1 MTGIRNESN
10 HTRKIAIRVGGFVAK
25 LVDDVY
31 LSSYNFY
38 WGSYSVVCITMDRVV
53 QAELDCAPYDVLRE
67 GGQTCVFSIEE
78 MVPQNLHVLHKEKCI
93 YPVVSPFR
101 CLVPSAVWSL
111 PTSLP
116 PSHQLSRSLFVSRG
130 RAPSSGFFQITS
142 RDF

>member
-116 PSHQLSRSLFVSRG
+116 PSHQLSRSLFVS
-130 RAPSSGFFQITS
+130 PSSL
-142 RDF
+142 